1 MDENGCY
8 DISRITGYNPSNLLL
23 DYSQRIN
30 NNGIANPPDDI
41 PEWEKFVLNSEG
53 QPLWFLDKARWIVAN
68 FYNQSHG
75 HRLYS
80 YNSNTL
86 PRFNDYITE
95 NMTYY
100 FGKQDNPYGE
110 VEYNG
115 KLFNPGQ
122 DIRKYVSNMR
132 GNMENIVKGISED
145 NINATCLNP
154 DVMEKK
160 KTFFTLLEY
169 IRTNKQHIMELRSQG
184 IEILPAML
192 SQMGINDPADMTIED
207 VEDIK
212 NEWKDSFEIAAEA
225 LTSAYFNEFRVA
237 QALKKQATNQLIANV
252 STIIFENYGDCI
264 VPVSVDLGQEIF
276 DTTATDVLQADAI
289 RWGYVKS
296 VTLQQLFDM
305 IPDMPKEVHDDI
317 VKIATAEDGMG
328 RAALNTGFQNVTWW
342 GRQREVTIAKVWWTG
357 KRNVR
362 KMPKET
368 ATGTRHI
375 TLKDK
380 EQYDL
385 RKFGLSTEKKLE
397 YGSYIKSP
405 HDVWDIHT
413 CLLVGNKYV
422 FNFGYEP
429 VIDRDYRGVPIPNMT
444 QLVSGRV
451 QGVFDSIVSRLKGN
465 QIEKDRLK
473 EKIKSKTFR
482 DKGKNYIIYAENVDQ
497 SVRKMIED
505 FDAMNITVVVGTTGE
520 AYDKGRDKRI
530 GGETIDLSLDN
541 SIQQY
546 IALIAQ
552 EQQEMSEI
560 TSIPDIARG
569 QQQSIVGKAVQE
581 NTITQST
588 LGNLEF
594 YNDYI
599 TFCIDVLNKLYNLN
613 RLNLVNIENPKNMPI
628 GVHDTQILEQ
638 LQEFSQAQMQL
649 YIKPNDSIDSNLRVA
664 LQQYIQALSQN
675 VQYMQ
680 EQGLDAVDILKLM
693 QPNTFGK
700 MLRSLSR
707 KVRLAKKR
715 MQEQQMAQNEQQ
727 MAAQQQA
734 EQQALYIQQVIAEN
748 KEANANYRELI
759 KLIGKNPAALPI
771 AQGVDPED
779 IPLVQ

>member
-1 MDENGCY
+1 
-8 DISRITGYNPSNLLL
+8 
-23 DYSQRIN
+23 
-30 NNGIANPPDDI
+30 
-41 PEWEKFVLNSEG
+41 
-53 QPLWFLDKARWIVAN
+53 
-68 FYNQSHG
+68 
-75 HRLYS
+75 
-80 YNSNTL
+80 
-86 PRFNDYITE
+86 
-95 NMTYY
+95 
-100 FGKQDNPYGE
+100 
-110 VEYNG
+110 
-115 KLFNPGQ
+115 
-122 DIRKYVSNMR
+122 
-132 GNMENIVKGISED
+132 
-145 NINATCLNP
+145 
-154 DVMEKK
+154 
-160 KTFFTLLEY
+160 
-169 IRTNKQHIMELRSQG
+169 
-184 IEILPAML
+184 
-192 SQMGINDPADMTIED
+192 
-207 VEDIK
+207 
-212 NEWKDSFEIAAEA
+212 
-225 LTSAYFNEFRVA
+225 
-237 QALKKQATNQLIANV
+237 
-252 STIIFENYGDCI
+252 
-264 VPVSVDLGQEIF
+264 
-276 DTTATDVLQADAI
+276 
-289 RWGYVKS
+289 
-296 VTLQQLFDM
+296 
-305 IPDMPKEVHDDI
+305 
-317 VKIATAEDGMG
+317 
-328 RAALNTGFQNVTWW
+328 
-342 GRQREVTIAKVWWTG
+342 
-357 KRNVR
+357 
-362 KMPKET
+362 
-368 ATGTRHI
+368 
-375 TLKDK
+375 
-380 EQYDL
+380 
-385 RKFGLSTEKKLE
+385 
-397 YGSYIKSP
+397 
-405 HDVWDIHT
+405 
-413 CLLVGNKYV
+413 
-422 FNFGYEP
+422 
-429 VIDRDYRGVPIPNMT
+429 
-444 QLVSGRV
+444 
-451 QGVFDSIVSRLKGN
+451 
-465 QIEKDRLK
+465 
-473 EKIKSKTFR
+473 
-482 DKGKNYIIYAENVDQ
+482 
-497 SVRKMIED
+497 MIED

-680 EQGLDAVDILKLM
+680 EQGLDVVDILKLM

-734 EQQALYIQQVIAEN
+734 EQQALYIQQVISEN